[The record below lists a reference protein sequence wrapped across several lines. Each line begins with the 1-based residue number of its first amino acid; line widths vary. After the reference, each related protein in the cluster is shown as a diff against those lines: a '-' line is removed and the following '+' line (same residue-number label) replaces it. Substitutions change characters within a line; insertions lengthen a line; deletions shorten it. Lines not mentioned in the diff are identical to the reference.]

1 MEECAHDDY
10 IYLPMRLKVGQQRY
24 STAYGIEVI
33 NFQVHFSSVQTRSIL
48 RVHLEYMYKPLS

>member
-10 IYLPMRLKVGQQRY
+10 IYLPMRFKVSQQRY

-33 NFQVHFSSVQTRSIL
+33 NFQVHFSSVQTSSISFKECTSQL
-48 RVHLEYMYKPLS
+48 L